1 AVTAIVWAF
10 NIASPRRINTNEG
23 GTTTP
28 SVLATVMTAARR
40 GSEMPE
46 AASRGSAT
54 RDKASTL
61 APTEPFI
68 GPSKAPS
75 AKPETTG
82 AAGPGTTARQQRYS
96 ASAIGSRLIS
106 VPINT

>member
-1 AVTAIVWAF
+1 MVCAF
-10 NIASPRRINTNEG
+10 NMASPRRISTSDG

-28 SVLATVMTAARR
+28 SVLATVMIAARR
-40 GSEMPE
+40 GSAMPE

-54 RDKASTL
+54 RDRASTL

-75 AKPETTG
+75 TKPETTG
-82 AAGPGTTARQQRYS
+82 AAGPGIMARQQR
-96 ASAIGSRLIS
+96 
-106 VPINT
+106 